1 MFLNL
6 HEVKTDTV
14 TAVDLVVDLWI
25 IKGAVQFT
33 DVVVFMGVWE
43 AVAGV
48 VDAVESFQMT
58 MSRIET
64 TTTTQIPPNRINR
77 QRKRKL
83 LRDTHRRHQR
93 LQIQR
98 SH

>member
-1 MFLNL
+1 MFLKC
-6 HEVKTDTV
+6 HTVKTDMA
-14 TAVDLVVDLWI
+14 TAVDLVVDLSI
-25 IKGAVQFT
+25 IKDVVHFT

-43 AVAGV
+43 AVVGV
-48 VDAVESFQMT
+48 VDAVESFRMKTMT
-58 MSRIET
+58 RIEIT
-64 TTTTQIPPNRINR
+64 TTDIPPSRINR

-98 SH
+98 WR

>member
-6 HEVKTDTV
+6 HTVKTDTV
-14 TAVDLVVDLWI
+14 TAVDLVVDQSI
-25 IKGAVQFT
+25 IKGVVHFT

-43 AVAGV
+43 AVVGV
-48 VDAVESFQMT
+48 VDAVESFRMT
-58 MSRIET
+58 MTRIET
-64 TTTTQIPPNRINR
+64 EIPQSRINR

-83 LRDTHRRHQR
+83 LRDTPRRHQR

-98 SH
+98 